1 MGRTTVGPEEV
12 TTKIK
17 IPTKRSANLI
27 YVDFKKN
34 ILSSRIT
41 YKKKSN
47 WFKNIISNIDIGAP
61 WLIRL
66 ILLVSILIISM
77 LLI

>member
-1 MGRTTVGPEEV
+1 MGSEEV

-17 IPTKRSANLI
+17 VPTKRKANLI
-27 YVDFKKN
+27 YVDFKKDV
-34 ILSSRIT
+34 LSSRLN
-41 YKKKSN
+41 YKKNSNHKN

-66 ILLVSILIISM
+66 ILLASVLIISM